1 MKFIHILE
9 NYRNKIKLNNL
20 LENYKNSNNNVP
32 SNSTLTSECLMKIS
46 HDENIKWPIVDKKYL
61 ITSKNLI
68 VIQVNGKRST
78 LLVEKNLT
86 EKELV
91 QLIKDKELIV
101 NYLANGEL
109 IKTIYIKDR
118 LINFIIK

>member
-1 MKFIHILE
+1 MSPVIPH
-9 NYRNKIKLNNL
+9 
-20 LENYKNSNNNVP
+20 
-32 SNSTLTSECLMKIS
+32 LTSECLIKIS
-46 HDENIKWPIVDKKYL
+46 PNENVKWPIVDKKYL

-68 VIQVNGKRST
+68 VIQVNGKKRNT
-78 LLVEKNLT
+78 LSVEKNIT

-91 QLIKDKELIV
+91 QLIKNKELIA
-101 NYLANGEL
+101 NYFANGEL

>member
-1 MKFIHILE
+1 MSPVIPHLA
-9 NYRNKIKLNNL
+9 N
-20 LENYKNSNNNVP
+20 
-32 SNSTLTSECLMKIS
+32 ECLIKIS
-46 HDENIKWPIVDKKYL
+46 PDENIKWPIVDKKYL

-68 VIQVNGKRST
+68 VIQVNGKKRNT
-78 LLVEKNLT
+78 LSVEKNIT

-91 QLIKDKELIV
+91 QLIKNKELIT
-101 NYLANGEL
+101 NYFANGEL

>member
-1 MKFIHILE
+1 MSPVIPHLA
-9 NYRNKIKLNNL
+9 N
-20 LENYKNSNNNVP
+20 
-32 SNSTLTSECLMKIS
+32 ECLIKIS
-46 HDENIKWPIVDKKYL
+46 PDGNIKWPTVDKKYL

-68 VIQVNGKRST
+68 VIQVNGKKRNT
-78 LLVEKNLT
+78 LSVEKNIT

-91 QLIKDKELIV
+91 QLIKNKELIT
-101 NYLANGEL
+101 NYFANGEL

>member
-1 MKFIHILE
+1 MSPVIPH
-9 NYRNKIKLNNL
+9 
-20 LENYKNSNNNVP
+20 
-32 SNSTLTSECLMKIS
+32 LTSECLMKIS

-68 VIQVNGKRST
+68 VIQVNGKKRST
-78 LLVEKNLT
+78 LLVEKNLS
-86 EKELV
+86 ENELV
-91 QLIKDKELIV
+91 QLIKDKKLIV
-101 NYLANGEL
+101 NYFANGEL